1 MPRGLQHGC
10 GQGRVSAAVLHFLPR
25 LPACRRQ
32 LPASWGTL
40 PAQSRDVCHLP
51 TDCAA
56 RTYLTCILTIG
67 LEQARASLQALRG
80 AGVAVL
86 RFDAAADDDDDD
98 DDDEDDDG
106 GDGGDD
112 VALPYPL
119 DSLAGHTSLVDIE
132 LCARG
137 AVGDWGH
144 LFHLTQLEQ
153 LRLDDLPA
161 SFHAQGGQQ
170 MSRLARLQGLQL
182 GGCSCRELP
191 GLSALTALTSLSIQ
205 GNEPLADGWQ
215 HLRPLQQLLEVS
227 VRSCWL
233 AEVPEALSSLTRL
246 TFLSLADNPDIEGGW
261 QHLQPLQ
268 RLAVLHLSWT
278 GLLELPEA
286 LSSLT
291 ALTAIFLAGNKDM
304 DGSSDSW
311 QHLRPLAKTLRELNM
326 CDCVAVVPLELSC
339 LTALTSLDLSNSIVE
354 PYCWERLSPLQAL
367 QQLCIDGRALH
378 ELPHE
383 FSALTAL
390 TSLRVG
396 GPKVLQGGWR
406 HLRPLRQL
414 RQLCIH
420 DDYISEGLAGLPA
433 ELSELRAHNTLLE
446 FAAHS
451 DV

>member
-1 MPRGLQHGC
+1 M
-10 GQGRVSAAVLHFLPR
+10 
-25 LPACRRQ
+25 
-32 LPASWGTL
+32 
-40 PAQSRDVCHLP
+40 
-51 TDCAA
+51 
-56 RTYLTCILTIG
+56 G
-67 LEQARASLQALRG
+67 LEQARACLQALRG
-80 AGVAVL
+80 AGVTVL
-86 RFDAAADDDDDD
+86 RFDVAVDDDDDD
-98 DDDEDDDG
+98 DNDDDG
-106 GDGGDD
+106 GDGDNFG
-112 VALPYPL
+112 LPYPL
-119 DSLAGHTSLVDIE
+119 DALAGHTSLVDIE
-132 LCARG
+132 LSARG

-144 LFHLTQLEQ
+144 LFQLTQLEQ
-153 LRLDDLPA
+153 LRLDDLPP

-170 MSRLARLQGLQL
+170 MSRLARLQSLQL
-182 GGCSCRELP
+182 GGCSRRELP
-191 GLSALTALTSLSIQ
+191 SLSALTALTSLSIQ

-233 AEVPEALSSLTRL
+233 AEVPEGLSSLTRL

-278 GLLELPEA
+278 GLAELPAA
-286 LSSLT
+286 LFSLT
-291 ALTAIFLAGNKDM
+291 ALTALFLAGNKDLE
-304 DGSSDSW
+304 GSSDSW

-326 CDCVAVVPLELSC
+326 CDCDVGVVPLELSS

-354 PYCWERLSPLQAL
+354 SYCWGRLSPLQAL
-367 QQLCIDGRALH
+367 QQLCIDSWALD

-396 GPKVLQGGWR
+396 GAKVLQRGWR
-406 HLRPLRQL
+406 HMRPPRQL

-420 DDYISEGLAGLPA
+420 DDYTSEGLAGLPA
-433 ELSELRAHNTLLE
+433 ELAELRAHNTLLE

-451 DV
+451 DT